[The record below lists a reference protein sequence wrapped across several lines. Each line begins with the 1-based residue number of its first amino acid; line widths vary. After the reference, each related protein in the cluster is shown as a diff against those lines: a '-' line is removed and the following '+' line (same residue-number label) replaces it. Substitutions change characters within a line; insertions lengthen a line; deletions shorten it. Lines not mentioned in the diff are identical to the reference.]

1 MNRPCIPDDCVPP
14 EWLVKNSDGSIRAIP
29 LPQTLSMVL
38 NPAKYA
44 RKVPDL
50 TGLTAEQVTGA
61 LAALDLVAQIIDLS
75 PSSGKSPRIVRDL
88 SPKPGINLP
97 AGALVKV
104 NVIVPDA

>member
-1 MNRPCIPDDCVPP
+1 
-14 EWLVKNSDGSIRAIP
+14 
-29 LPQTLSMVL
+29 MVL

-61 LAALDLVAQIIDLS
+61 LAALDLTAQIIDLS
-75 PSSGKSPRIVRDL
+75 PNAGKSPRIVRDL
-88 SPKPGINLP
+88 LPKPGTNLP
-97 AGALVKV
+97 AGATVKV